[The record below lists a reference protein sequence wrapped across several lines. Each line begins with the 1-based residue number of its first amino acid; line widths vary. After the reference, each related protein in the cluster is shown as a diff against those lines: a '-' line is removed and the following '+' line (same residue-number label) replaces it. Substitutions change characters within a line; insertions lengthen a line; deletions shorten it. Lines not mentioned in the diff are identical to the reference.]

1 MVPGNQSELG
11 KPPQR
16 WRRRMHEVIFESETP
31 AGRFFDKVIVTAIL
45 VSVGVVILD
54 SVAAVNREH
63 RPLLNAMEWF
73 FTLLFTGA
81 S

>member
-11 KPPQR
+11 KPTEP

-31 AGRFFDKVIVTAIL
+31 EGRLFDKVIVVAIL

-54 SVAAVNREH
+54 SVPA
-63 RPLLNAMEWF
+63 LNQRFRTVFNGPQE
-73 FTLLFTGA
+73 LRGR